1 MSCHERPFCESVLA
15 VVVIRSLRKDH
26 GSKEKIKYKSGNII
40 SENLC
45 SASKKSKLLL
55 GITGPKNRV
64 HECYTNSYVDEINS
78 LRFKYLYFHRG
89 TGSLEKMQ
97 EDLFLFKCF

>member
-1 MSCHERPFCESVLA
+1 MNGHFVNPSWLSSSLGRSERIMDLKKKSRSAVL
-15 VVVIRSLRKDH
+15 
-26 GSKEKIKYKSGNII
+26 G
-40 SENLC
+40 
-45 SASKKSKLLL
+45 KKSKLLL

-78 LRFKYLYFHRG
+78 LRFKYLDFHRG